1 METNNFKAAIDSDQ
15 LREERVRTAFLIAIG
30 LAAFVSFV
38 FFLSQHSFPVHIA
51 KEPEPVVSVVDTYKD
66 VVLTAKAAIV
76 FDLSNGQVLYGKNAE
91 AQLPLASLTKL
102 LTVYAAVDT
111 FADNATITI
120 SETALAQEGD
130 TGLIA
135 GDRFSLKELARFALV
150 ASSNDAA
157 AAISEAAENK
167 HAYSGATLLASAA
180 TAAGLTQTY
189 AVNGTG
195 LDESLTVS
203 GGYGSAHDIAVLS
216 GGLLAKAPDIVE
228 ATTHSS
234 VTVTSLDGR
243 TLTQKNT
250 NQEVPTV
257 PGALLSKTGYTDLA
271 GGNLAVVFDAAINHP
286 IAIVVLGSTRE
297 GRFTDVDRL
306 LDATLEKF
314 ATMP

>member
-15 LREERVRTAFLIAIG
+15 LREERIRTAFLIGIG

-38 FFLSQHSFPVHIA
+38 FFLSQHPFPIQIA
-51 KEPEPVVSVVDTYKD
+51 KEPEPTLPTINTYKD

-76 FDLSNGQVLYGKNAE
+76 YDLARGEVLYGKNEE

-102 LTVYAAVDT
+102 LTIYAAVDT
-111 FADNATITI
+111 FADTTTITI
-120 SETALAQEGD
+120 SQEALAQEGD
-130 TGLIA
+130 TGLVA
-135 GDRFSLKELARFALV
+135 GDRFALSDLARYALV

-167 HAYSGATLLASAA
+167 RAYSGATLLASAA

-203 GGYGSAHDIAVLS
+203 GGYGSAHDVAVLS
-216 GGLLAKAPDIVE
+216 GGLLAKAPNIVE

-234 VTVTSLDGR
+234 VTVTTLEGR

-250 NQEVPTV
+250 NQEVPAI

-306 LDATLEKF
+306 LEATLAKL
-314 ATMP
+314 ALTP